1 MIFLWGLVVVD
12 SLWRHRCG
20 YREAAVVGDPEW
32 DPGSP
37 DACCCPHPSL
47 HPLFRL
53 PSFLSLR
60 LQKRACS
67 PILGNPHNL
76 WNRWPCPRFCV
87 SDQNWRWNR
96 RKMPEVKLIYPS
108 FDAVQISEL
117 AIFLLFLYAC
127 TAYLVV
133 RPSTLFDPSSP
144 LNFLLNPDMGS
155 FSLLIQSIINITDA
169 RILTQGNRWLVNTR
183 DEHYFIAMAKN
194 QSFNRLYSIFP
205 TIDC

>member
-1 MIFLWGLVVVD
+1 MIFLWGLVVGD

-53 PSFLSLR
+53 PSFPSLR

-67 PILGNPHNL
+67 PILGNPNDL

-96 RKMPEVKLIYPS
+96 RKMPEVKLILS
-108 FDAVQISEL
+108 
-117 AIFLLFLYAC
+117 IFWCRPNLWVGYIP
-127 TAYLVV
+127 VV
-133 RPSTLFDPSSP
+133 
-144 LNFLLNPDMGS
+144 
-155 FSLLIQSIINITDA
+155 SL
-169 RILTQGNRWLVNTR
+169 
-183 DEHYFIAMAKN
+183 
-194 QSFNRLYSIFP
+194 RLYGLPCCP
-205 TIDC
+205 TIDPFWPKFAPQLPAQSRHGIFFTTHSIYNQYNWCYDFDTGK